1 MWIKHKVQLKKQW
14 TIFEIPIKL
23 QTLTMKPLF
32 GRFQHLVE
40 DIFGLLNEK
49 SLTCC
54 SQIDKLW
61 NTNLEECRLR
71 LVKKTQKCLK
81 NQSLPPICPTGNL
94 GHPLGQAMGPLWDP
108 WTAIEKNVT
117 IEQLPLPFL
126 VQFLRYFS
134 NYKLKVYEVNFRII
148 SIKKTSVI
156 FGIFMKNKQKGCQE
170 DVIVVSRKI
179 SGDTSEASNTLESK
193 INITVCKFLSGF
205 LSQPVSIRS
214 LFIND
219 DNLAP
224 EAGPPE
230 YEYFWCR
237 QTSVG
242 YTFLNFKKRLRN
254 N

>member
-1 MWIKHKVQLKKQW
+1 MFKK
-14 TIFEIPIKL
+14 
-23 QTLTMKPLF
+23 LTMKPLF

-40 DIFGLLNEK
+40 DIFELLNGK
-49 SLTCC
+49 TLTCC

-61 NTNLEECRLR
+61 NINLEECRLR

-94 GHPLGQAMGPLWDP
+94 GLP

-148 SIKKTSVI
+148 SIKKTSVL

-219 DNLAP
+219 DNSAP
-224 EAGPPE
+224 EAGQPE
-230 YEYFWCR
+230 CEYFWCA
-237 QTSVG
+237 QISVR
-242 YTFLNFKKRLRN
+242 YTFLNFNKKTN
-254 N
+254 K